1 MAGPIILAGGPA
13 GYRNRLL
20 VLLLLAFAYLVV
32 LVIVGAYAVA
42 RLQNLLWS
50 NTASARIRFGSAL
63 RALPYIRLAVT
74 NLVLVIVTL
83 GLYWPFAATA
93 LARMRLEA
101 MAIQLDVPADELSA
115 EPRRDDDATGDAA
128 GDLFG
133 LDIGF

>member
-1 MAGPIILAGGPA
+1 M
-13 GYRNRLL
+13 
-20 VLLLLAFAYLVV
+20 
-32 LVIVGAYAVA
+32 
-42 RLQNLLWS
+42 
-50 NTASARIRFGSAL
+50 
-63 RALPYIRLAVT
+63 
-74 NLVLVIVTL
+74 LVIVTL